1 MKIYRGNIGV
11 DLSLEEFSRLIV
23 DEEKIDDLLNL
34 IYTLEMDEIMN
45 YNRDDIQALEES
57 LFQEIAVYQR
67 KQNSNDSTA
76 KMEYILAHLKKYE
89 R

>member
-11 DLSLEEFSRLIV
+11 DLSLEEFSGLIV

-57 LFQEIAVYQR
+57 LFQEIAEYQR

-76 KMEYILAHLKKYE
+76 KWSIS
-89 R
+89 

>member
-23 DEEKIDDLLNL
+23 DAEKIDDLLNL

-57 LFQEIAVYQR
+57 LFQEIA
-67 KQNSNDSTA
+67 
-76 KMEYILAHLKKYE
+76 E
-89 R
+89 